1 MHNVA
6 LRHFQCREPFLGVS
20 SLNLAAPSGAAFFC
34 GRFAGRPNGLTAA
47 LSGFNHGGL
56 FKGNGTVKYGIDY
69 KFLPKG
75 SKELVE
81 IGTEEDITID
91 DNGFGLLPNVG
102 DYVAIPG
109 NRVREGFRG
118 KVHHR
123 YFRYVFGIC
132 YVSIVLAE
140 VDDAE
145 WAAIGRP

>member
-1 MHNVA
+1 M
-6 LRHFQCREPFLGVS
+6 
-20 SLNLAAPSGAAFFC
+20 SGQ
-34 GRFAGRPNGLTAA
+34 AGDGLTAG
-47 LSGFNHGGL
+47 LPRSNHDGL
-56 FKGNGTVKYGIDY
+56 CKGNGTVKYGIDY
-69 KFLPKG
+69 KYLPKG

-91 DNGFGLLPNVG
+91 DKGFGLLPDVG

-123 YFRYVFGIC
+123 FFRYVFGIC
-132 YVSIVLAE
+132 YVSIVLSE

-145 WAAIGRP
+145 WASIGRP